1 MQFCNH
7 ILYENLSRQSPFSP
21 ADDTEQFHVEQLAE
35 SKSKIKHFPKKYRH
49 IIFLLTDS
57 LEVLHHAK
65 ACHAFSLGLC
75 LGLSLAQELSVF
87 QDK

>member
-1 MQFCNH
+1 MQSCKYL
-7 ILYENLSRQSPFSP
+7 LYENLSCQFSFSP
-21 ADDTEQFHVEQLAE
+21 TDDTEQFHVKQLA
-35 SKSKIKHFPKKYRH
+35 KSQIKHFPKKYRH

-75 LGLSLAQELSVF
+75 LGLSLAQELCAL
-87 QDK
+87 QDQ